1 MAITKKTGWSYKV
14 CTQDGTNNYDQ
25 LSLWTDCKDVETRCI
40 ADNESATAYT
50 PLSSIDLE
58 DELRY
63 VEGVLPAGQTTI
75 TLPNGTYSQYITAN
89 GMLDI
94 YVDTAHAKVCPKT
107 VQQTNGQV
115 VLTFPAQ
122 SSNMTVRVRCWK

>member
-1 MAITKKTGWSYKV
+1 MAVTKKTGYSYKV
-14 CTQDGTNNYDQ
+14 CTQDGTNNFDQ
-25 LSLWTDCKDVETRCI
+25 ISIWTDCKDVETRSI

-63 VEGVLPAGQTTI
+63 VEGILPAGQTTI

-107 VQQTNGQV
+107 VQQTDGQV
-115 VLTFPAQ
+115 ILTFPAQ